1 MGRHSLCS
9 VCYLCTQHVRHAC
22 RRRTV
27 LAPWEARNA
36 VLKFNADVQGS
47 ANCMMGSCSWKHIW
61 QWAVFLV
68 WVGHRVCYTTTR
80 DFLTDIRQFHWSITF
95 KPQAPGR
102 RGLVALH
109 NHQWHI
115 HCLLYTIL
123 LACRGASLCGEV
135 AMQGEA
141 GLGSVQL
148 DLDCPCET

>member
-80 DFLTDIRQFHWSITF
+80 DFLTDIRQFHWSSREAWACGF
-95 KPQAPGR
+95 AQPPMAYSLSFVHHFACLSRSKP
-102 RGLVALH
+102 V
-109 NHQWHI
+109 W
-115 HCLLYTIL
+115 
-123 LACRGASLCGEV
+123 
-135 AMQGEA
+135 
-141 GLGSVQL
+141 GSGHAR
-148 DLDCPCET
+148 